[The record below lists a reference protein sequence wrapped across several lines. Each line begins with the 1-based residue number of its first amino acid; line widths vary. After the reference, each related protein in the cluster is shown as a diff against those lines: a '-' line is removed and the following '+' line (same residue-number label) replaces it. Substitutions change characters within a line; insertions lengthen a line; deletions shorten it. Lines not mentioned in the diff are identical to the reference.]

1 MRHALRLAKMQQIHS
16 DKEPEIIRLVTDPAT
31 STYQKQMIYGCLN
44 KMCRMSASLFGDLSS
59 KPGNYDL
66 IEQAAELD
74 KALLDL
80 RSFVGSH
87 ISIRLLKAA

>member
-1 MRHALRLAKMQQIHS
+1 MTHAIRLAKLTTIHS
-16 DKEPEIIRLVTDPAT
+16 DKAPEIIRLATDPDT
-31 STYQKQMIYGCLN
+31 STQKKQMIYGCLN
-44 KMCRMSASLFGDLSS
+44 KMCRISASLFGDLSLE
-59 KPGNYDL
+59 PGNYDL
-66 IEQAAELD
+66 IDQAAELD